1 MGRQTYEQSHLLY
14 LFDPESPTGHLLCW
28 INPIVTR

>member
-1 MGRQTYEQSHLLY
+1 MGRQTYEQMLY
-14 LFDPESPTGHLLCW
+14 LFDPESPTGHLLCR